1 MPSSFEQQRE
11 MIATFRSV
19 VHSLFTVPEPLLMKD
34 LDGNLTRSRVTTI
47 LNRLIDVS
55 ILTGASEMVK
65 EGKPS
70 QLAWRFVDET
80 AKRFLT
86 KIAKDEAQISRLLWP
101 DEEPTHE
108 QVVESAPSGSLS
120 EEEPAAPQD
129 PVSLV
134 AAVLEGFNDRLV
146 GMEQRTAVVDAK
158 LDHVVGG
165 MSELI
170 AAVSAVA
177 AKQHPKPYDDTE
189 LLLGVTEQ
197 NEMLAKLLKTL
208 QEQGE
213 RQANTA
219 NIFIQM
225 SSGVNESVR
234 EVRRMLE
241 EVSKSGIQ
249 MKSASMTKEFEAMAS
264 AVTTLAKRFVN
275 WAPAMEECLTGLQA
289 VNRNQIDH
297 YEDMMGMQRAL
308 ISAFNAMGKGKIGT
322 LALGAA
328 HLPEPVEIPA
338 APKSEPTA
346 RKTTLRVGRF
356 KNRGLPSLSQMVEKK
371 DLAKEDP
378 LPSVLANLVGEIHGE
393 ELRLTERREELT
405 AKRKEIEDDIKVKTA
420 EIDELKTGLTEE
432 ELKRLDALVEQ
443 ERGKGG

>member
-65 EGKPS
+65 EGKPN

-80 AKRFLT
+80 AKQFLT
-86 KIAKDEAQISRLLWP
+86 KITKDEAQISRLLWP

-108 QVVESAPSGSLS
+108 QVVESAPSGSLP

-225 SSGVNESVR
+225 SSGVNESVM

-378 LPSVLANLVGEIHGE
+378 LPSVLANLVCEIHGE